1 MQSIDE
7 RNDGQKQSAIKS
19 ENSKDSNP
27 ACSAGFNGCSRISG
41 FWLFRNCC
49 TMASKLTVSKLN
61 CSSCRS
67 LGPRKTFRLDRSWSM
82 FIPFCMPGVE
92 ALEFE
97 NVAVELIDVG
107 DSAWKALLLPFPA
120 AATPAA
126 AAALECLGYWRDE
139 ARRFL
144 SHGRRGA
151 Y

>member
-1 MQSIDE
+1 MQSMDE
-7 RNDGQKQSAIKS
+7 REYHGQKQSAIKS
-19 ENSKDSNP
+19 ENSKDSK
-27 ACSAGFNGCSRISG
+27 SAGFSGCSRISG

-107 DSAWKALLLPFPA
+107 DSAWKALLLPLPA

-144 SHGRRGA
+144 SHGRRGE